1 MNDKIKILVVDDDYE
16 ITDLVVKYLEVEGY
30 VVDKAYNGKD
40 ALILFKNNN
49 HDMVISDI
57 MMPEIDGLNLIKK
70 IKELGNPIIILLT
83 AKDKEVDRVIG
94 LKTGADDYVIKPFY
108 MNELVARVE
117 SHLRRY
123 KDNKEVDNSILSF
136 GDLTIDIAKAIVTK
150 KDTEIKL
157 RAKEFE
163 LLVFLARNESR
174 VFSKHQIF
182 NNVWN
187 EEYYEDDNTV
197 MVHIRRLRQSI
208 EDDPSNP
215 KYIQTIWGLGYK
227 FVGN

>member
-40 ALILFKNNN
+40 ALVLFKNNN
-49 HDMVISDI
+49 YDMVISDI

-70 IKELGNPIIILLT
+70 IKELGDPIIILLT

-94 LKTGADDYVIKPFY
+94 LKTGADDYVVKPFY

-123 KDNKEVDNSILSF
+123 KYNIEENTSILTF

>member
-30 VVDKAYNGKD
+30 AVDKAYNGKD

-94 LKTGADDYVIKPFY
+94 LKTGADDYVVKPFY

-123 KDNKEVDNSILSF
+123 KDNKEGDNSILIF

-150 KDTEIKL
+150 KDAAIKL

-174 VFSKHQIF
+174 VFSKDQIF